1 MAQRQREKRE
11 RARIR
16 AAAQAARAASGSAI
30 EIALAQIGAAFDA
43 AAAINRFKIRIERY
57 IRLGPGHIA
66 MRARYGARAALFG
79 GRDLDA
85 AIALAEWWWRDERK
99 AFAIA
104 SALGT
109 GNRLSLDVLRE
120 LRLMLRLMRWK
131 KMRADFAAIAAAVCG
146 DAIAEAAE

>member
-1 MAQRQREKRE
+1 MAQRQREERE

-16 AAAQAARAASGSAI
+16 AAAQAARAASGSAMA
-30 EIALAQIGAAFDA
+30 IALAQIGAAFDET
-43 AAAINRFKIRIERY
+43 AAINRFKMRVERY

-66 MRARYGARAALFG
+66 MRARYGARVAQLC

-85 AIALAEWWWRDERK
+85 AVVLAERWWRDERK

-109 GNRLSLDVLRE
+109 GNRLSLEVLRE
-120 LRLMLRLMRWK
+120 LRLMLRLMRRK
-131 KMRADFAAIAAAVCG
+131 KMRAEFGATVATICG
-146 DAIAEAAE
+146 EALLAAE